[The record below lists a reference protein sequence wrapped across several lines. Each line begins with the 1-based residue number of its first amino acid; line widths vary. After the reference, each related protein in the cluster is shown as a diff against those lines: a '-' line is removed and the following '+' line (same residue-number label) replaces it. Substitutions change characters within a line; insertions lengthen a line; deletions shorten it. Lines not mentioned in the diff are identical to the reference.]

1 MAKKASKS
9 DPTTTTPVDTTPPAS
24 FERGVEE
31 LEAILEQLDSGAVGL
46 DQALSKHARAA
57 FLLNSC
63 RTILDDAEARIEQ
76 LSKPQNTAAGLNSD
90 PNEPAE
96 A

>member
-9 DPTTTTPVDTTPPAS
+9 DSTAGPSVDTTAPAS

-46 DQALSKHARAA
+46 DQAMNRHARAA
-57 FLLNSC
+57 FLLNWC
-63 RTILDDAEARIEQ
+63 RNVLDEAESRIEQ
-76 LSKPQNTAAGLNSD
+76 LSKPQTPAVALHSD
-90 PNEPAE
+90 PDESAE
-96 A
+96 T